1 MLRLVSAC
9 LKVLLTEVILIDNV
23 DFTSD
28 DFLTDAAAVTNS
40 LKEFHCLIY
49 TTNILQ
55 LLSNL
60 EVFLTDWLI
69 FECKEPFPNYFSAH
83 VALNISHNKSSIPIL
98 SPC

>member
-1 MLRLVSAC
+1 M
-9 LKVLLTEVILIDNV
+9 LLTKVILIDNV
-23 DFTSD
+23 DLTSD

-40 LKEFHCLIY
+40 LKESYCLIFSNFKY
-49 TTNILQ
+49 FAAC
-55 LLSNL
+55 SNL
-60 EVFLTDWLI
+60 KVFLTDWLI